1 MQANHARPNLQE
13 LVMHKIMPC
22 LWFDNQ
28 AEEAARFYTSVFRNS
43 EIIDIVRFGEGMPGE
58 PGSVMTV
65 TFRIE
70 DQEFMA
76 LNGGPLFKF
85 SEAISFVVDC
95 ADQEEIDRLWST
107 LTAGGEEQPCGWLKD
122 KYGLSWQL
130 VPSALQ
136 NMLQDS
142 DPERVRRVNE
152 ALMQMTKIDIKT
164 LQAAYD
170 NVPA

>member
-1 MQANHARPNLQE
+1 MLESTCIMQANHARPNLQE

-85 SEAISFVVDC
+85 SEAISYAVYC
-95 ADQEEIDRLWST
+95 LKKKKIDRLWST
-107 LTAGGEEQPCGWLKD
+107 FTVRGAERTSVWMKD
-122 KYGLSWQL
+122 IYGLSWQL
-130 VPSALQ
+130 FV
-136 NMLQDS
+136 
-142 DPERVRRVNE
+142 
-152 ALMQMTKIDIKT
+152 
-164 LQAAYD
+164 
-170 NVPA
+170 